1 MEGLLDLGVT
11 SLAEP
16 FPGLLPFHVGVG
28 DVLPGIRPIHRNALL
43 GAELAKF
50 LPARGLLLGLVD
62 RHSDLGKVGFNL
74 AGFVLGKNLVGVL
87 VPCGSFF
94 PGFAFGGLALF
105 RDTQSLFPGKVI
117 APGFQILQVCL
128 APLQLRPGFR
138 IDGIDQ
144 NVGVKMLLVGMD
156 GNQNLVAFESRG
168 FLHQLPGVG

>member
-28 DVLPGIRPIHRNALL
+28 DVFPGVRPIHRNALL

-62 RHSDLGKVGFNL
+62 RHSDLGKVGFNF
-74 AGFVLGKNLVGVL
+74 ARFMLGKNLVGVL
-87 VPCGSFF
+87 VPRGRFF

-105 RDTQSLFPGKVI
+105 RDTQSLFPGKGV
-117 APGFQILQVCL
+117 AAALEVGKVSL

-144 NVGVKMLLVGMD
+144 NVGVQMLLVRMD
-156 GNQNLVAFESRG
+156 GDQNLVAFESRG
-168 FLHQLPGVG
+168 FLHQLPGIG